1 MLRLKRKIRFILG
14 FSALALLLLAAYELF
29 DLANPLRILGDSS
42 IQSAD
47 LGGIPANQ
55 WVRYYQP
62 AYAKWRRQGHAG
74 IAYDTQRAT
83 FYILGS
89 DTHGQNWDNSVH
101 EFDPGTKSWTTHYPS
116 ADSETYRVDDRGV
129 GISGDDQTLPWAMHS
144 YDNVLYDPIND
155 ALVVTAQPGH
165 NPISKMLG
173 VSPRIHPT
181 WFYYLPLRIW
191 LTPENMTQDFPSN
204 FAGSSAYDIERQA
217 LISYGSGLFELGPD
231 RIEWQK
237 VPTTKRHAIHHS
249 MEYDSVRKQ
258 LVVFGDY
265 RNSNAVWVYK
275 PGLLA
280 GEAGSWEKKEPG
292 GDHVPPDQHFPV
304 AFDEHS
310 GVFLLL
316 PDNRPAGEERA
327 TSAGTFAYD
336 PDRNQYR
343 RLPDADMPALG
354 MNYMMVY
361 DSFRRVFFLVTGDW
375 KRPAVVWVLRLDLAS
390 L

>member
-1 MLRLKRKIRFILG
+1 
-14 FSALALLLLAAYELF
+14 
-29 DLANPLRILGDSS
+29 
-42 IQSAD
+42 
-47 LGGIPANQ
+47 
-55 WVRYYQP
+55 
-62 AYAKWRRQGHAG
+62 
-74 IAYDTQRAT
+74 
-83 FYILGS
+83 
-89 DTHGQNWDNSVH
+89 
-101 EFDPGTKSWTTHYPS
+101 
-116 ADSETYRVDDRGV
+116 
-129 GISGDDQTLPWAMHS
+129 MHS

-191 LTPENMTQDFPSN
+191 LTPENLTQDFPSN

-292 GDHVPPDQHFPV
+292 GGAMFRRI
-304 AFDEHS
+304 S
-310 GVFLLL
+310 ISLLL
-316 PDNRPAGEERA
+316 LTNTAACFCCYQTTGLPGKKEQRALAHSHTILTAINIAGCR
-327 TSAGTFAYD
+327 TLIC
-336 PDRNQYR
+336 PR
-343 RLPDADMPALG
+343 
-354 MNYMMVY
+354 
-361 DSFRRVFFLVTGDW
+361 
-375 KRPAVVWVLRLDLAS
+375 WV
-390 L
+390 